1 MMNKLKTS
9 FMNFMRGRY
18 GVDSF
23 YKFLLW
29 VYIVTVVVN
38 IFAGSLILHLF
49 ATFIF
54 IYMFFRVFSKN
65 IYKRQAENIKY
76 WNLREKVRKFFNLQK
91 NKWKFRKTHI
101 YKKCPHCKANIKL
114 PRKKGNGICNCPK
127 CKNDFE
133 VKVK

>member
-1 MMNKLKTS
+1 MNKIKNS

-29 VYIVTVVVN
+29 VYVVAVVLN
-38 IFAGSLILHLF
+38 IFVKSVILHLF
-49 ATFIF
+49 AVFVF
-54 IYMFFRVFSKN
+54 VYMFFRVFSKN

-76 WNLREKVRKFFNLQK
+76 WNIKEKVRKYFNLQR

-114 PRKKGNGICNCPK
+114 PRKKGKGICNCPK
-127 CKNDFE
+127 CKRDFE
-133 VKVK
+133 VKVR